1 MSKIKLSKTQA
12 AVLDIIRRLPPR
24 DRSDIA
30 VALDPSKS
38 KLFRSIVGNE
48 FREPGGRALRLTLDA
63 IDVLTDLGLVRHDK
77 ECHYHLTAAGKKAAH
92 PAAGGGKDDADSTAT
107 S

>member
-1 MSKIKLSKTQA
+1 VTKTRLSKTQA

-48 FREPGGRALRLTLDA
+48 FREPGGAALRHTLDA
-63 IDVLTDLGLVRHDK
+63 LDVLTDLGLVRSDK
-77 ECHYHLTAAGKKAAH
+77 RGDYHLTTKGKANAR
-92 PAAGGGKDDADSTAT
+92 P
-107 S
+107 